1 MRNAMWEIQEPQVLG
16 GEIGA
21 KPQRNFEDKKMENL
35 PIVHV
40 VNGRQKKLLQG
51 HPWVYGNEIERVEGE
66 IEDGGLVT
74 VVDFRGRYMGTGFYN
89 SKSLITVRLLTHRQE
104 EITDELIASR
114 VKAACDYRRFVMN
127 RPGTDSCRLIYGE
140 ADRLPGVIADRFGG
154 VIVLQVL
161 ALGMERFTQTIADA
175 LLACE
180 KPNCLLLQNDDAIRR
195 KEGMEC
201 FTRVLYGTLPEE
213 NIIHENGVKLA
224 VDVLGGQ
231 KTGYFLDQKDN
242 HLFVRQF
249 CKDARVL
256 DCFSYIGA
264 FALNAAAA
272 GAKEVTAVDISE
284 AAVQLI
290 EKNAALNGADITAV
304 CANCFDFLRA
314 QVKAGEKYDV
324 VVLDPPAFTK
334 AHANMASACRGY
346 KEIALSAMRLLPAG
360 GVLATHSC
368 SYHMPEEVF
377 VNTVLSAAQDLHR
390 QVRVITL
397 RRQDIDHPVL
407 AGYPESHYLKSLW
420 LQMLD

>member
-1 MRNAMWEIQEPQVLG
+1 
-16 GEIGA
+16 
-21 KPQRNFEDKKMENL
+21 MENL

-180 KPNCLLLQNDDAIRR
+180 KPDCLLLQNDDAIRR

-201 FTRVLYGTLPEE
+201 FTRVLYGTLSEE

>member
-1 MRNAMWEIQEPQVLG
+1 
-16 GEIGA
+16 
-21 KPQRNFEDKKMENL
+21 MENL

-104 EITDELIASR
+104 EIIDELIASR

-180 KPNCLLLQNDDAIRR
+180 KPDCLLLQNDDAIRR

-377 VNTVLSAAQDLHR
+377 VNTVLSAARDLHR

>member
-1 MRNAMWEIQEPQVLG
+1 M
-16 GEIGA
+16 A
-21 KPQRNFEDKKMENL
+21 KDNL

-40 VNGRQKKLLQG
+40 INGRQKKLLQG

-66 IEDGGLVT
+66 IADGDLVT

-89 SKSLITVRLLTHRQE
+89 SRSLITVRLLTHRQE
-104 EITDELIASR
+104 EITGELIAAR
-114 VKAACDYRRFVMN
+114 VKAACDYRRFVM
-127 RPGTDSCRLIYGE
+127 RREGTDSCRLIYGE

-161 ALGMERFTQTIADA
+161 ALGMERYTQVIADA
-175 LLACE
+175 LVACE
-180 KPNCLLLQNDDAIRR
+180 RPACLLLNNDDAIRL
-195 KEGMEC
+195 KEGMTC
-201 FTRVLYGTLPEE
+201 FTKVLHGELPEVT
-213 NIIHENGVKLA
+213 IISENGVKLA
-224 VDVLGGQ
+224 VDVRGGQ

-242 HLFVRQF
+242 HLFLRQF
-249 CKDARVL
+249 CRDARVL
-256 DCFSYIGA
+256 DCFSYIGG
-264 FALNAAAA
+264 FALNAVRG
-272 GAKEVTAVDISE
+272 GAREVTAVDISE
-284 AAVQLI
+284 QAVALI
-290 EKNAALNGADITAV
+290 RRNAELNGAQINAV

-334 AHANMASACRGY
+334 AHANMANACRGY

-368 SYHMPEEVF
+368 SYHMPEDVF

>member
-1 MRNAMWEIQEPQVLG
+1 
-16 GEIGA
+16 
-21 KPQRNFEDKKMENL
+21 MENL

-180 KPNCLLLQNDDAIRR
+180 KPDCLLLQNDDAIRR

-213 NIIHENGVKLA
+213 NIIHENDVKLA

>member
-1 MRNAMWEIQEPQVLG
+1 M
-16 GEIGA
+16 
-21 KPQRNFEDKKMENL
+21 
-35 PIVHV
+35 
-40 VNGRQKKLLQG
+40 
-51 HPWVYGNEIERVEGE
+51 
-66 IEDGGLVT
+66 T

-89 SKSLITVRLLTHRQE
+89 SKSLITVRLLNHRQE

-180 KPNCLLLQNDDAIRR
+180 KPDCLLLQNDDAIRR

-290 EKNAALNGADITAV
+290 EKNAALNGANITAV

>member
-1 MRNAMWEIQEPQVLG
+1 
-16 GEIGA
+16 
-21 KPQRNFEDKKMENL
+21 MEKNTL
-35 PIVHV
+35 PVVHV
-40 VNGRQKKLLQG
+40 INGRQKKLLQG

-66 IEDGGLVT
+66 TVDGELVT
-74 VVDFRGRYMGTGFYN
+74 VVDFRGRYMGTGFFN

-104 EITDELIASR
+104 EITNELIASR
-114 VKAACDYRRFVMN
+114 VKAACDYRRFTMQ
-127 RPGTDSCRLIYGE
+127 REGTDSCRLIYGE
-140 ADRLPGVIADRFGG
+140 ADRLPGVIADRFGD
-154 VIVLQVL
+154 VSVLQVL
-161 ALGMERFTQTIADA
+161 ALGMEKYTQVIADA
-175 LLACE
+175 LVACE
-180 KPNCLLLQNDDAIRR
+180 KPGCLLLQNDDAIRR

-201 FTRVLYGTLPEE
+201 FTKVLYGNLPQET
-213 NIIHENGVKLA
+213 IISENGIKLA
-224 VDVLGGQ
+224 VDVMGGQ

-249 CKDARVL
+249 CKNARVL
-256 DCFSYIGA
+256 DCFSYIGG
-264 FALNAAAA
+264 FALNAAKA

-284 AAVQLI
+284 NAVELI
-290 EKNAALNGADITAV
+290 RRNAELNGLDVQTV
-304 CANCFDFLRA
+304 CANCFDYLRA
-314 QVKAGEKYDV
+314 QVKVKEKYDV
-324 VVLDPPAFTK
+324 IVLDPPAFTK
-334 AHANMASACRGY
+334 AHANMANACRGY

-368 SYHMPEEVF
+368 SYHMPEDVF

>member
-1 MRNAMWEIQEPQVLG
+1 
-16 GEIGA
+16 
-21 KPQRNFEDKKMENL
+21 MENL

-180 KPNCLLLQNDDAIRR
+180 KPDCLLLQNDDAIRR

-264 FALNAAAA
+264 FARNAAAA

>member
-1 MRNAMWEIQEPQVLG
+1 
-16 GEIGA
+16 
-21 KPQRNFEDKKMENL
+21 MENTL
-35 PIVHV
+35 PAVHV
-40 VNGRQKKLLQG
+40 INGRQKKLLQG
-51 HPWVYGNEIERVEGE
+51 HPWVYGNEIERVEGD
-66 IEDGGLVT
+66 IADGDLVT

-89 SKSLITVRLLTHRQE
+89 SCSLITVRLLTHRQE

-114 VKAACDYRRFVMN
+114 VKAACDYRRFVMQ
-127 RPGTDSCRLIYGE
+127 REGTDSCRLIYGE

-161 ALGMERFTQTIADA
+161 ALGMERYTQVIADA
-175 LLACE
+175 LIACE
-180 KPNCLLLQNDDAIRR
+180 QPTCLLLNNDDAIRI
-195 KEGMEC
+195 KEGMTC
-201 FTRVLYGTLPEE
+201 FTKVLHGELPGET
-213 NIIHENGVKLA
+213 IISENGVKLA
-224 VDVLGGQ
+224 VDVRGGQ

-242 HLFVRQF
+242 HLFLRQF
-249 CKDARVL
+249 CRDARVL
-256 DCFSYIGA
+256 DCFSYIGG
-264 FALNAAAA
+264 FALNAAVG
-272 GAKEVTAVDISE
+272 GAREVTAVDISE
-284 AAVQLI
+284 SAVELI
-290 EKNAALNGADITAV
+290 RRNAALNGAQINAV

-314 QVKAGEKYDV
+314 QVKVGEKYDV

-334 AHANMASACRGY
+334 AHANMANACRGY

-368 SYHMPEEVF
+368 SYHMPEDVF
-377 VNTVLSAAQDLHR
+377 VNTVLSAAQDLHC

>member
-1 MRNAMWEIQEPQVLG
+1 
-16 GEIGA
+16 
-21 KPQRNFEDKKMENL
+21 MENL

-180 KPNCLLLQNDDAIRR
+180 KPDCLLLQNDDAIRR

-284 AAVQLI
+284 AAVRLI

>member
-1 MRNAMWEIQEPQVLG
+1 M
-16 GEIGA
+16 
-21 KPQRNFEDKKMENL
+21 DTENL
-35 PIVHV
+35 PVVHV
-40 VNGRQKKLLQG
+40 INGRQKKLLQG

-66 IEDGGLVT
+66 TADGGLVT
-74 VVDFRGRYMGTGFYN
+74 VVDFRDRYMGTGVYN
-89 SKSLITVRLLTHRQE
+89 SRSLITVRLLTHRHE
-104 EITDELIASR
+104 EINDALIAVR
-114 VKAACDYRRFVMN
+114 VRAACDYRKFILR
-127 RPGTDSCRLIYGE
+127 REGTDSCRLIYGE
-140 ADRLPGVIADRFGG
+140 ADRLPGVIADRFGD

-161 ALGMERFTQTIADA
+161 ALGMERYTQVIADE
-175 LLACE
+175 LIACQQ
-180 KPNCLLLQNDDAIRR
+180 PACLLLQNDDAIRI
-195 KEGMEC
+195 KEGMTC
-201 FTRVLYGTLPEE
+201 FAKVLHGALPKET
-213 NIIHENGVKLA
+213 IIHENGVKLV
-224 VDVLGGQ
+224 VDVQGGQ

-242 HLFVRQF
+242 HLFLRQF

-256 DCFSYIGA
+256 DCFSYIGG
-264 FALNAAAA
+264 FALNAVQG
-272 GAKEVTAVDISE
+272 GAREVTAVDISE
-284 AAVQLI
+284 SAVELI
-290 EKNAALNGADITAV
+290 RRNAELNGAQINAV

-334 AHANMASACRGY
+334 AHANMANACRGY

-368 SYHMPEEVF
+368 SYHMPEDVF

>member
-1 MRNAMWEIQEPQVLG
+1 
-16 GEIGA
+16 
-21 KPQRNFEDKKMENL
+21 MENI

-180 KPNCLLLQNDDAIRR
+180 KPDCLLLQNDDAIRR

-397 RRQDIDHPVL
+397 RRQDINHPVL

>member
-1 MRNAMWEIQEPQVLG
+1 MPH
-16 GEIGA
+16 
-21 KPQRNFEDKKMENL
+21 ENL
-35 PIVHV
+35 PVVHV
-40 VNGRQKKLLQG
+40 INGRQKKLLQG
-51 HPWVYGNEIERVEGE
+51 HPWVYGNEIERVEGDVV
-66 IEDGGLVT
+66 DGELVT

-89 SKSLITVRLLTHRQE
+89 SKSLITVRLLTHRSE
-104 EITDELIASR
+104 EITDSLIAAR

-140 ADRLPGVIADRFGG
+140 ADRLPGVIADRFGD

-161 ALGMERFTQTIADA
+161 ALGMEKYTQVIADA
-175 LLACE
+175 LVACE
-180 KPNCLLLQNDDAIRR
+180 NPKCLLLNNDDAIRR

-201 FTRVLYGTLPEE
+201 FTKVLHGQLPQETVI
-213 NIIHENGVKLA
+213 NENGIKLS
-224 VDVLGGQ
+224 VDVQGGQ

-256 DCFSYIGA
+256 DCFSYIGG

-284 AAVQLI
+284 SAVELI
-290 EKNAALNGADITAV
+290 KRNAGLNGMQVNTV

-314 QVKAGEKYDV
+314 QVKEKQKYDV
-324 VVLDPPAFTK
+324 IVLDPPAFTK
-334 AHANMASACRGY
+334 AHANMANACRGY
-346 KEIALSAMRLLPAG
+346 KEIALSAMRMLPPG

-368 SYHMPEEVF
+368 SYHMPEDVF

>member
-1 MRNAMWEIQEPQVLG
+1 
-16 GEIGA
+16 
-21 KPQRNFEDKKMENL
+21 MENL

-51 HPWVYGNEIERVEGE
+51 HPWVYGNEIERVERE

-104 EITDELIASR
+104 EITDKLIASR

-180 KPNCLLLQNDDAIRR
+180 KPDCLLLQNDDAIRR

>member
-1 MRNAMWEIQEPQVLG
+1 
-16 GEIGA
+16 
-21 KPQRNFEDKKMENL
+21 MENL

-180 KPNCLLLQNDDAIRR
+180 KPDCLLLQNDDAIRR

-213 NIIHENGVKLA
+213 NIIHENAVKLA

-314 QVKAGEKYDV
+314 QVKAGEKNDV

>member
-1 MRNAMWEIQEPQVLG
+1 
-16 GEIGA
+16 
-21 KPQRNFEDKKMENL
+21 MENL

-66 IEDGGLVT
+66 IEDGGLVM

-104 EITDELIASR
+104 KITDELIASR

-180 KPNCLLLQNDDAIRR
+180 KPDCLLLQNDDAIRR

-360 GVLATHSC
+360 GVLTTHSC

>member
-1 MRNAMWEIQEPQVLG
+1 MAH
-16 GEIGA
+16 
-21 KPQRNFEDKKMENL
+21 ENL
-35 PIVHV
+35 PVVHV
-40 VNGRQKKLLQG
+40 INGRQKKLLQG

-66 IEDGGLVT
+66 VVDGELVA

-89 SKSLITVRLLTHRQE
+89 SKSLITVRLLTHRGE
-104 EITDELIASR
+104 EITNELIASR

-127 RPGTDSCRLIYGE
+127 REGTDSCRLIYGE
-140 ADRLPGVIADRFGG
+140 ADRLPGVIADRFGE

-161 ALGMERFTQTIADA
+161 ALGMEKYTQVIADA
-175 LLACE
+175 LIACE
-180 KPNCLLLQNDDAIRR
+180 KPGCLLLNNDDAIRR

-201 FTRVLYGTLPEE
+201 FAKVLHGELPEE
-213 NIIHENGVKLA
+213 TVIHENGIKLS
-224 VDVLGGQ
+224 VDVKGGQ

-256 DCFSYIGA
+256 DCFSYIGG

-284 AAVQLI
+284 NAVELI
-290 EKNAALNGADITAV
+290 RRNAELNGMELNTV

-314 QVKAGEKYDV
+314 QVKEKQKYDV
-324 VVLDPPAFTK
+324 IVLDPPAFTK
-334 AHANMASACRGY
+334 AHANMANACRGY
-346 KEIALSAMRLLPAG
+346 KEIALSAMRMLPPG

-368 SYHMPEEVF
+368 SYHMPEDVF

>member
-1 MRNAMWEIQEPQVLG
+1 MRNTEMNQKE
-16 GEIGA
+16 
-21 KPQRNFEDKKMENL
+21 L

-40 VNGRQKKLLQG
+40 INGRQKKLLQG

-104 EITDELIASR
+104 EITDALIASR
-114 VKAACDYRRFVMN
+114 VKAACDYRRFVMS

-161 ALGMERFTQTIADA
+161 ALGMERFTQVIADT
-175 LLACE
+175 LLESE
-180 KPNCLLLQNDDAIRR
+180 KPDCLLLQNDDAIRR

-213 NIIHENGVKLA
+213 NIIHENGIKLA

-272 GAKEVTAVDISE
+272 GAKDVTAVDISE

-390 QVRVITL
+390 QVRIITL

>member
-1 MRNAMWEIQEPQVLG
+1 M
-16 GEIGA
+16 A
-21 KPQRNFEDKKMENL
+21 KENL
-35 PIVHV
+35 PVVHV
-40 VNGRQKKLLQG
+40 INGRQKKLLQG

-66 IEDGGLVT
+66 IADGELVT

-89 SKSLITVRLLTHRQE
+89 SRSLITVRLLTHRQE
-104 EITDELIASR
+104 EITDELIAAR
-114 VKAACDYRRFVMN
+114 VRAACDYRRFVMQ
-127 RPGTDSCRLIYGE
+127 REGTDSCRLIYGE

-161 ALGMERFTQTIADA
+161 ALGMERYTQVIADA
-175 LLACE
+175 LIACE
-180 KPNCLLLQNDDAIRR
+180 QPTCLLLNNDDAIRI
-195 KEGMEC
+195 KEGMTC
-201 FTRVLYGTLPEE
+201 FTKVLHGELPEE
-213 NIIHENGVKLA
+213 TIIHENGVKLA
-224 VDVLGGQ
+224 VDVRGGQ

-242 HLFVRQF
+242 HLFLRQF
-249 CKDARVL
+249 CRDARVL
-256 DCFSYIGA
+256 DCFSYIGG
-264 FALNAAAA
+264 FALNAAMG
-272 GAKEVTAVDISE
+272 GAREVTAVDISE
-284 AAVQLI
+284 SAVELI
-290 EKNAALNGADITAV
+290 RRNAALNGAQINAV

-334 AHANMASACRGY
+334 AHANMANACRGY

-368 SYHMPEEVF
+368 SYHMPEDVF

>member
-1 MRNAMWEIQEPQVLG
+1 
-16 GEIGA
+16 
-21 KPQRNFEDKKMENL
+21 MENL

-74 VVDFRGRYMGTGFYN
+74 AVDFRGRYMGTGFYN

-180 KPNCLLLQNDDAIRR
+180 KPDCLLLQNDDAIRR

-284 AAVQLI
+284 TAVQLI

>member
-1 MRNAMWEIQEPQVLG
+1 
-16 GEIGA
+16 
-21 KPQRNFEDKKMENL
+21 MENL

-180 KPNCLLLQNDDAIRR
+180 KPDCLLLQNDDAIRR

-201 FTRVLYGTLPEE
+201 FTRVLYGALPEE
-213 NIIHENGVKLA
+213 NIIHENGIKLA

>member
-1 MRNAMWEIQEPQVLG
+1 
-16 GEIGA
+16 
-21 KPQRNFEDKKMENL
+21 MENL

-114 VKAACDYRRFVMN
+114 VKAVCDYRRFVMN

-180 KPNCLLLQNDDAIRR
+180 KPDCLLLQNDDAIRR

>member
-1 MRNAMWEIQEPQVLG
+1 
-16 GEIGA
+16 
-21 KPQRNFEDKKMENL
+21 MENL

-377 VNTVLSAAQDLHR
+377 ENTVLSAAQDLHR

>member
-1 MRNAMWEIQEPQVLG
+1 
-16 GEIGA
+16 
-21 KPQRNFEDKKMENL
+21 MENL

-154 VIVLQVL
+154 GIVLQVL

-180 KPNCLLLQNDDAIRR
+180 KPDCLLLQNDDAIRR

-304 CANCFDFLRA
+304 CANCFNFLRA

>member
-1 MRNAMWEIQEPQVLG
+1 
-16 GEIGA
+16 
-21 KPQRNFEDKKMENL
+21 MENL

-334 AHANMASACRGY
+334 AHTNMASACRGY

>member
-1 MRNAMWEIQEPQVLG
+1 M
-16 GEIGA
+16 A
-21 KPQRNFEDKKMENL
+21 KENL
-35 PIVHV
+35 PVVHV
-40 VNGRQKKLLQG
+40 INGRQKKLLQG

-66 IEDGGLVT
+66 IVDGDLVT

-89 SKSLITVRLLTHRQE
+89 SRSLITVRLLTHRQE
-104 EITDELIASR
+104 EITDELIAAR
-114 VKAACDYRRFVMN
+114 VRAACDYRRFVMQ
-127 RPGTDSCRLIYGE
+127 REGTDSCRLIYGE

-161 ALGMERFTQTIADA
+161 ALGMERYTQVIADA
-175 LLACE
+175 LIACE
-180 KPNCLLLQNDDAIRR
+180 QPACLLLNNDDAIRI
-195 KEGMEC
+195 KEGMTC
-201 FTRVLYGTLPEE
+201 FTKVLHGELPEE
-213 NIIHENGVKLA
+213 TIISENGVKLA
-224 VDVLGGQ
+224 VDVRGGQ

-242 HLFVRQF
+242 HLFLRQF
-249 CKDARVL
+249 CRDARVL
-256 DCFSYIGA
+256 DCFSYIGG
-264 FALNAAAA
+264 FALNAAVG
-272 GAKEVTAVDISE
+272 GAREVTAVDISE
-284 AAVQLI
+284 SAVELI
-290 EKNAALNGADITAV
+290 RRNAALNGAQINAV

-334 AHANMASACRGY
+334 AHANMANACRGY

-368 SYHMPEEVF
+368 SYHMPEDVF

>member
-1 MRNAMWEIQEPQVLG
+1 
-16 GEIGA
+16 
-21 KPQRNFEDKKMENL
+21 MENL

-40 VNGRQKKLLQG
+40 INGRQKKLLQG

-104 EITDELIASR
+104 GITDALIASR
-114 VKAACDYRRFVMN
+114 VKAACEYRRFVMS

-161 ALGMERFTQTIADA
+161 ALGMERFTQVIADA
-175 LLACE
+175 LLECE
-180 KPNCLLLQNDDAIRR
+180 KPDCLLLQNDDAIRR

-213 NIIHENGVKLA
+213 NVIHENGIKLA

-290 EKNAALNGADITAV
+290 EKNAALNGAEITAV

-390 QVRVITL
+390 QVRIITL

>member
-1 MRNAMWEIQEPQVLG
+1 MNQKE
-16 GEIGA
+16 
-21 KPQRNFEDKKMENL
+21 L
-35 PIVHV
+35 PVVHV

-51 HPWVYGNEIERVEGE
+51 HPWVYGNEIESVEGE
-66 IEDGGLVT
+66 PEDGALVT

-104 EITDELIASR
+104 EITDALIASR
-114 VKAACDYRRFVMN
+114 VKAACEYRRFVMS

-161 ALGMERFTQTIADA
+161 ALGMERFTQVIADA
-175 LLACE
+175 LIECE
-180 KPNCLLLQNDDAIRR
+180 KPDCLLLQNDDAIRR

-201 FTRVLYGTLPEE
+201 FTRVLHGTLPEE

-272 GAKEVTAVDISE
+272 GAKEVTAGDISE
-284 AAVQLI
+284 AAVKLI
-290 EKNAALNGADITAV
+290 EKNAALNDADITAV

-390 QVRVITL
+390 QVRIITL

>member
-1 MRNAMWEIQEPQVLG
+1 MAH
-16 GEIGA
+16 
-21 KPQRNFEDKKMENL
+21 ENL
-35 PIVHV
+35 PVVHV
-40 VNGRQKKLLQG
+40 INGRQKKLLQG

-66 IEDGGLVT
+66 VIDGELVA

-89 SKSLITVRLLTHRQE
+89 SRSLITVRLLTHRSE

-140 ADRLPGVIADRFGG
+140 ADRLPGVIADRFGD

-161 ALGMERFTQTIADA
+161 ALGMEKYTQVIADA
-175 LLACE
+175 LVACE
-180 KPNCLLLQNDDAIRR
+180 NPKCLLLNNDDAIRR

-201 FTRVLYGTLPEE
+201 FAKVLHGELPEE
-213 NIIHENGVKLA
+213 TIIHENGIKLS
-224 VDVLGGQ
+224 VDVKGGQ

-249 CKDARVL
+249 CRDARVL
-256 DCFSYIGA
+256 DCFSYIGG

-284 AAVQLI
+284 NAVELI
-290 EKNAALNGADITAV
+290 RRNAELNGMQVDTV
-304 CANCFDFLRA
+304 CANCFDFLRQ
-314 QVKAGEKYDV
+314 QVKEKQKYDV
-324 VVLDPPAFTK
+324 IVLDPPAFTK
-334 AHANMASACRGY
+334 AHANMANACRGY
-346 KEIALSAMRLLPAG
+346 KEIALSAMRMLPAG

-368 SYHMPEEVF
+368 SYHMPEDVF

>member
-1 MRNAMWEIQEPQVLG
+1 
-16 GEIGA
+16 
-21 KPQRNFEDKKMENL
+21 MENL

-40 VNGRQKKLLQG
+40 INGRQKKLLQG

-104 EITDELIASR
+104 GITDALIASR
-114 VKAACDYRRFVMN
+114 VKAACEYRRFVMS

-161 ALGMERFTQTIADA
+161 ALGMERFTQVIADA
-175 LLACE
+175 LLECE
-180 KPNCLLLQNDDAIRR
+180 KPDCLLLQNDDAIRR

-201 FTRVLYGTLPEE
+201 FTRVLYGKLPEE
-213 NIIHENGVKLA
+213 NVIHENGIKLA

-290 EKNAALNGADITAV
+290 EKNAALNGAEITAV

-390 QVRVITL
+390 QVRIITL

>member
-1 MRNAMWEIQEPQVLG
+1 
-16 GEIGA
+16 
-21 KPQRNFEDKKMENL
+21 MENL

-180 KPNCLLLQNDDAIRR
+180 KPDCLLMQNDDAIRR